1 MANKVCPECKK
12 AIVLSSS
19 DIVNN
24 PVDGKYYHIH
34 CYEEWQWRKQLFEYI
49 CDLWNLKA
57 PGPANYKLRK
67 LYKEQLNCTDLDL
80 LMCLKYAYEVKK
92 ISKNKAQSRIGI
104 IPYIF
109 EEAKEYYKK
118 QEKTVI
124 ENCSQYRDTV
134 VSLSF
139 DLFKE
144 YHALFS
150 NSLIIYLE
158 LNKSSLSSSPSK
170 IAFNSRDEFLNQSV
184 DIKIELTK
192 KSKLQA
198 INQILNVL
206 GGL

>member
-1 MANKVCPECKK
+1 MANKVCQKCKK

-67 LYKEQLNCTDLDL
+67 LYKEQLNCTDLEL
-80 LMCLKYAYEVKK
+80 LMCLKYAYEVKR
-92 ISKNKAQSRIGI
+92 IPKNKAQSRIGI

-118 QEKTVI
+118 QEVINTVYINKMI
-124 ENCSQYRDTV
+124 ENANIR
-134 VSLSF
+134 
-139 DLFKE
+139 
-144 YHALFS
+144 
-150 NSLIIYLE
+150 
-158 LNKSSLSSSPSK
+158 PSK
-170 IAFNSRDEFLNQSV
+170 VLYVTRRNSPKKPRALL
-184 DIKIELTK
+184 KI
-192 KSKLQA
+192 
-198 INQILNVL
+198 INQEDEDQW
-206 GGL
+206 G

>member
-1 MANKVCPECKK
+1 MK
-12 AIVLSSS
+12 AVDTIFNIVLVALDDKFCKNVSSALAS
-19 DIVNN
+19 KLDMYWADSRELII
-24 PVDGKYYHIH
+24 Y
-34 CYEEWQWRKQLFEYI
+34 
-49 CDLWNLKA
+49 NLID
-57 PGPANYKLRK
+57 P
-67 LYKEQLNCTDLDL
+67 
-80 LMCLKYAYEVKK
+80 KK
-92 ISKNKAQSRIGI
+92 VLETCGL
-104 IPYIF
+104 
-109 EEAKEYYKK
+109 EYYKK

-158 LNKSSLSSSPSK
+158 LNKPSLSSSPSK

-184 DIKIELTK
+184 DIKIEITK